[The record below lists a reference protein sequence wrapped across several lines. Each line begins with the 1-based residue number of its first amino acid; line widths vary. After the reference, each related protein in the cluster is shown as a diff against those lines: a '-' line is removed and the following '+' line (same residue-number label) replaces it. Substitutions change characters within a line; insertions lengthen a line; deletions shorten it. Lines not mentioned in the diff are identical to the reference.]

1 MLKSPIYFICIKH
14 SIFYSS
20 PHLKFIISNQLV
32 MQLERNVGERVHVM
46 SSSTDHLK
54 KHSTITEQL
63 MAALQC
69 E

>member
-1 MLKSPIYFICIKH
+1 
-14 SIFYSS
+14 
-20 PHLKFIISNQLV
+20 

-63 MAALQC
+63 MVALQC